1 MPRSTETLEHKYNI
15 RCSKFHINDSG
26 NGITIDVE
34 YTNGITTI
42 PDCRFASVAS
52 EEDLRTLHQDLMN
65 YFQRK
70 KEVCLLKNKI
80 IQYDF
85 SHSKK

>member
-1 MPRSTETLEHKYNI
+1 MAVSTESLEHQYNV
-15 RCSKFHINDSG
+15 RCSKFHINNSG
-26 NGITIDVE
+26 NGITIDVD

-52 EEDLRTLHQDLMN
+52 EEDLRILHQELTT
-65 YFQRK
+65 YFQQQQESHFRT
-70 KEVCLLKNKI
+70 NKI